1 VQPFLKKNIHRNNFF
16 FKSLISVKTSQKMIS
31 TCRANV
37 KVHNNIFVI
46 AKNILGLSLMKK
58 EKEKRND
65 GSVPRPIAKKVPSF
79 FPSI

>member
-1 VQPFLKKNIHRNNFF
+1 MQPFLKKNIEIIFF
-16 FKSLISVKTSQKMIS
+16 FSVNSSQKIIS

-46 AKNILGLSLMKK
+46 AKNILGLSLLKK